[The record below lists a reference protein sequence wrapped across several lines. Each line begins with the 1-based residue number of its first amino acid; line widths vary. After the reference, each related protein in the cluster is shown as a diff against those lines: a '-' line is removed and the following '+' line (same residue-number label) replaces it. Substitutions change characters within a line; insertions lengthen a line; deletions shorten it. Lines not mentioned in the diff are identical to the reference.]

1 MIRQNVTIDFT
12 KMIIN
17 IDDRIIKPENEEY
30 YDLIESPE
38 QELFNNP
45 NLFIT
50 QDSQLF
56 NKKITCIVEKS
67 AVNNPEVGC
76 IFCKEFCIHLKDDIP
91 IRSRIYPVLYKYYDL
106 VKEEIRK
113 LERLDIICK
122 SNSVY

>member
-1 MIRQNVTIDFT
+1 MIRQNVTIDFA

-17 IDDRIIKPENEEY
+17 IDDRIIKPKNEEY

-38 QELFNNP
+38 QEFFNNP

-56 NKKITCIVEKS
+56 NEKITSIVEKS

-76 IFCKEFCIHLKDDIP
+76 IPCEESCIHLKVEIP
-91 IRSRIYPVLYKYYDL
+91 IKSRVYPVPL
-106 VKEEIRK
+106 
-113 LERLDIICK
+113 
-122 SNSVY
+122 